1 MVQKK
6 LINLFDEF
14 ELTSIKDN
22 FTNCHTHY
30 VNKSFNIQTEIGDK
44 WIDIIFNV
52 QGRNS
57 RETFNLNYLTIIDLK
72 VWLNDSDTAFVT
84 AHSLQRIESILK
96 TKINEL

>member
-1 MVQKK
+1 MIQKK

-30 VNKSFNIQTEIGDK
+30 VNQSFNLQQETGDK

-57 RETFNLNYLTIIDLK
+57 RDAFTLNYLTIIDLK
-72 VWLNDSDTAFVT
+72 VWLNDSETAFVT
-84 AHSLQRIESILK
+84 ANSLQRIESILK

>member
-6 LINLFDEF
+6 LIKLFDEF

-30 VNKSFNIQTEIGDK
+30 VNKSFNIQQETGDK

-57 RETFNLNYLTIIDLK
+57 RETFTLNYLTIIDLK
-72 VWLNDSDTAFVT
+72 VWLNDSETAFVT